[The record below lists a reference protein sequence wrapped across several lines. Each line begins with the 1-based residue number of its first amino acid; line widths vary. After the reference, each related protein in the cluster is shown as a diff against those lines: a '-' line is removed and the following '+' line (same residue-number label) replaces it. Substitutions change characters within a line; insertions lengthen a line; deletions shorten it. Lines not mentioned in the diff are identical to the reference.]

1 MSQIILNG
9 SNLTLS
15 QVHDVMHRH
24 SGKVTVDPEALKR
37 VDLAQKF
44 ILNAVTD
51 NKVIYGVTTGFGSMC
66 DRCIC
71 PDDAAKLQVNLI
83 RSHAIGTGNPVP
95 PEVVRTMLLLRI
107 NCIAKGNSGV
117 SVDNLQTLLDALNQ
131 DVLPEVFEQ
140 GSVGASGDLCPLSHL
155 MLGLMGEGR
164 IRHPKTGQFEDASNV
179 LKEFS
184 IRPLCLGA
192 KEGLALNNGTQFIT
206 SYLAWAYDVAVKAQE
221 AGIVAGALTLEMLHG
236 TSKAYDAR
244 IAKVRP
250 HLGQVLVAA
259 EFRDL
264 LTEPVGRTSE
274 INQKYATNRVQEA
287 YSLRCGP
294 QIHGPIMDLLT
305 QVKSILEVEINSAN
319 DNPLLFP
326 EDDVVLSG
334 GNFHGQYPAI
344 GADLLALAM
353 STLANLSERRLERLV
368 NGEINLHKKPDG
380 TRGKHL
386 PSFLVDDAGLNSG
399 VMILQYQSA
408 ALAAENRHL
417 ANPASVH
424 TIPTCENCEDIVSM
438 GGWGSRKALQSA
450 RNAIRVVS
458 AELYACGL
466 ASHYTPEKT
475 TPQLQEV
482 LNKLNVPRM
491 TNDRYYK
498 PELDRIV
505 NLVESGEV
513 LPSFGG
519 RGGEV
524 SEYRHH

>member
-1 MSQIILNG
+1 
-9 SNLTLS
+9 
-15 QVHDVMHRH
+15 
-24 SGKVTVDPEALKR
+24 
-37 VDLAQKF
+37 
-44 ILNAVTD
+44 
-51 NKVIYGVTTGFGSMC
+51 MC
-66 DRCIC
+66 DRCIS
-71 PDDAAKLQVNLI
+71 PGDAAQLQVNLI

-117 SVDNLQTLLDALNQ
+117 SVANLQTLLDALNQ

-164 IRHPKTGQFEDASNV
+164 VRHPKTGQFENASSV

-184 IRPLCLGA
+184 IQPLRLGA

-206 SYLAWAYDVAVKAQE
+206 SYLAWAYDLAVKAQE
-221 AGIVAGALTLEMLHG
+221 AGVVAGALTLEMLHG
-236 TSKAYDAR
+236 TSKAYDER
-244 IAKVRP
+244 ISAVRP
-250 HLGQVLVAA
+250 HPGQVLVA
-259 EFRDL
+259 EQFRGL
-264 LTEPVGRTSE
+264 LSPTSE
-274 INQKYATNRVQEA
+274 IATKYATNRVQEA
-287 YSLRCGP
+287 YSLRCAP
-294 QIHGPIMDLLT
+294 QIHGPVADLLK
-305 QVKSILEVEINSAN
+305 QVGNILEVEINSAN

-326 EDDVVLSG
+326 EDGVVLSG

-380 TRGKHL
+380 SRGKHL

-482 LNKLNVPRM
+482 LAKLGVARM
-491 TNDRYYK
+491 TSDRYYK
-498 PELDRIV
+498 PELDYV
-505 NLVESGEV
+505 VGLVESGEFGTARTK
-513 LPSFGG
+513 LPKGTELCSEPGG
-519 RGGEV
+519 AI
-524 SEYRHH
+524 SQSRHH